1 MTVTENPVTEPA
13 AVPRQSRLGRAV
25 AFARNAWRGL
35 TSMRTALVL
44 LFLLALGAIPGAL
57 LPQRN
62 LNEQKVAQYI
72 ADRPTLGPWMD
83 RFELFDVF
91 GSFWFTAIYVLLFIS
106 LVGCILPR
114 CVDHYR
120 ALRTPPVRAPRN
132 LTRLPHHYSGSAEQA
147 PDEVVAQ
154 VRKELRGWR
163 TEVRPGAR
171 DGEITLAAE
180 KGYTR
185 ELGNLVFHRAL
196 RTPPVRAP
204 RNLTR
209 LPHHYSGSA
218 EQAPDEVVAQVR
230 KELRGWRTEV
240 RPGARD
246 GEITLAAEKGYT
258 RELGNL
264 VFHLALVCLL
274 VAIAVGKLFGYEGSV
289 IVIANNG
296 PGFCTTSPAV
306 FDSFK
311 AGNVNDGTGMAPICV
326 RVKDFKADYLNNG
339 QAEMFTSNIEYQ
351 SGDDL
356 QSDTWRATRLQVN
369 HPLRVAG
376 DRIYLQGHG
385 FAPTFTVTFP
395 NGQTRTETI
404 QWRPDDAMT
413 FLSSGVLRIDPPGG
427 MYATDEERRKNQI
440 AIEGLFAPTALFHG
454 SLMTSSYPAMND
466 PAVAVDI
473 YRGDTGLD
481 TGKPQSLFALDP
493 EQVKQGRLAKEAR
506 VNLRPGESTSLPNG
520 TKVTFDGA
528 QEFVNLQVSH
538 DPAQQWVLVSAVA
551 MMLGLLVSLLVKRRR
566 IWVRVYPAEGQAG
579 TLGKRRTVVEM
590 GGLARTDQAGW
601 GSEFDRLRARL
612 LEARPDSADAKTT
625 GE

>member
-1 MTVTENPVTEPA
+1 MTMTETPSTA
-13 AVPRQSRLGRAV
+13 ASAPPPRQSLPGRLWAV
-25 AFARNAWRGL
+25 VRNAWRGL

-44 LFLLALGAIPGAL
+44 LFLLALAAIPGAL

-62 LNEQKVAQYI
+62 LNTQKVEQYI

-91 GSFWFTAIYVLLFIS
+91 SSFWFTAVYVLLFIS

-114 CVDHYR
+114 CLDHYR
-120 ALRTPPVRAPRN
+120 ALRTPPVPTPRN
-132 LTRLPHHYSGSAEQA
+132 LARLPLHHEQTVDA
-147 PDEVVAQ
+147 TPEQ
-154 VRKELRGWR
+154 VIELSRTRLRGWR
-163 TEVRPGAR
+163 TEIRSGGERAR
-171 DGEITLAAE
+171 EGEITL
-180 KGYTR
+180 
-185 ELGNLVFHRAL
+185 
-196 RTPPVRAP
+196 
-204 RNLTR
+204 
-209 LPHHYSGSA
+209 S
-218 EQAPDEVVAQVR
+218 
-230 KELRGWRTEV
+230 
-240 RPGARD
+240 
-246 GEITLAAEKGYT
+246 AEKGYT

-264 VFHLALVCLL
+264 VFHLALVGLL
-274 VAIAVGKLFGYEGSV
+274 IAIAVGKLFGYEGSV

-311 AGNVNDGTGMAPICV
+311 AGNVNDGTGMTPLCV
-326 RVKDFKADYLNNG
+326 RVKDFEADYLESG

-351 SGDDL
+351 AGEDL
-356 QSDTWRATRLQVN
+356 RTDTWRATDIRVN

-376 DRIYLQGHG
+376 DRLYLQGHG

-404 QWRPDDAMT
+404 QWRPDDART

-427 MYATDEERRKNQI
+427 MYATEEERRKNQI
-440 AIEGLFAPTALFHG
+440 AIEGLFAPTAFFHG
-454 SLMTSSYPAMND
+454 NLLTSSYPAMND

-481 TGKPQSLFALDP
+481 TGRPQSLFALDS
-493 EQVKQGRLAKEAR
+493 EQIRQGRLSKEAR
-506 VNLRPGESTSLPNG
+506 VNLRPGESTTLPSG
-520 TKVTFDGA
+520 AKVTFDGA

-538 DPAQQWVLVSAVA
+538 DPAQKWVLVSALA
-551 MMLGLLVSLLVKRRR
+551 MMAGLLVSLLVKRRR
-566 IWVRVYPAEGQAG
+566 VWIRVYPEADGAG
-579 TLGKRRTVVEM
+579 TVGQRRTVVEM

-601 GSEFDRLRARL
+601 GGEFEQLRERL
-612 LEARPDSADAKTT
+612 LDEPELRGGEPARTAPESGQPAEPGATNTAASSTEPKPARDADPT

>member
-1 MTVTENPVTEPA
+1 MTVMDPPVAEQNSPA
-13 AVPRQSRLGRAV
+13 QPPRQSLPGRAWALV
-25 AFARNAWRGL
+25 RNTWRGL

-57 LPQRN
+57 LPQRS
-62 LNEQKVAQYI
+62 LNEQKVAEYI
-72 ADRPTLGPWMD
+72 AKRPTLGPWMD

-114 CVDHYR
+114 CLDHYR
-120 ALRTPPVRAPRN
+120 ALRTPPVRVPRN
-132 LTRLPHHYSGSAEQA
+132 LTRLPHHYSGTSTRTPDAVIEQA
-147 PDEVVAQ
+147 
-154 VRKELRGWR
+154 RKQLRGWR
-163 TEVRPGAR
+163 TEVRHGANLGPGGGSLRNHEGPGERRIQPSTR
-171 DGEITLAAE
+171 DGEVTL
-180 KGYTR
+180 
-185 ELGNLVFHRAL
+185 
-196 RTPPVRAP
+196 
-204 RNLTR
+204 
-209 LPHHYSGSA
+209 S
-218 EQAPDEVVAQVR
+218 
-230 KELRGWRTEV
+230 
-240 RPGARD
+240 
-246 GEITLAAEKGYT
+246 AEKGYT

-264 VFHLALVCLL
+264 VFHLALVGLL
-274 VAIAVGKLFGYEGSV
+274 VAIAVGKLFGYEGNV

-311 AGNVNDGTGMAPICV
+311 AGNVNDGTGMTPICV
-326 RVKDFKADYLNNG
+326 RVKDFKADYLKTG
-339 QAEMFTSNIEYQ
+339 QAEMFTSNIAYQ
-351 SGDDL
+351 AGDDL
-356 QSDTWRATRLQVN
+356 NTDTWRETAIQVN

-376 DRIYLQGHG
+376 DRLYLQGHG

-404 QWRPDDAMT
+404 QWRPTNATT

-427 MYATDEERRKNQI
+427 MFATEEERRKNQI
-440 AIEGLFAPTALFHG
+440 AIEGLFAPTASFHG
-454 SLMTSSYPAMND
+454 KLLSSSFPTMDD

-481 TGKPQSLFALDP
+481 TGRSQSLFALDP
-493 EQVKQGRLAKEAR
+493 EMVAQGRLTKEAR
-506 VNLRPGESTSLPNG
+506 VNLRPGESSTLPNG

-538 DPAQQWVLVSAVA
+538 DPAQQWVLISALA
-551 MMLGLLVSLLVKRRR
+551 MMAGLMVSLLVKRRR
-566 IWVRVYPAEGQAG
+566 IWLRVYPAGDSAG
-579 TLGKRRTVVEM
+579 TVDQRHTVVEM

-601 GSEFDRLRARL
+601 GGEFDRLRGRL
-612 LEARPDSADAKTT
+612 LDNATPDANVKTT

>member
-1 MTVTENPVTEPA
+1 MTVTDHPA
-13 AVPRQSRLGRAV
+13 TATPAPQRQSVLGRAW
-25 AFARNAWRGL
+25 AFVRNTWRGL

-44 LFLLALGAIPGAL
+44 LFLLALAAIPGAV
-57 LPQRN
+57 LPQRS

-91 GSFWFTAIYVLLFIS
+91 SSFWFTAVYVLLFIS

-114 CVDHYR
+114 TLDHYR

-132 LTRLPHHYSGSAEQA
+132 LTRLPHHYSGDA
-147 PDEVVAQ
+147 AQ
-154 VRKELRGWR
+154 TPEDVIAHARTQLRGWR
-163 TEVRPGAR
+163 TQVRPGTR
-171 DGEITLAAE
+171 DGE
-180 KGYTR
+180 
-185 ELGNLVFHRAL
+185 VAL
-196 RTPPVRAP
+196 
-204 RNLTR
+204 
-209 LPHHYSGSA
+209 S
-218 EQAPDEVVAQVR
+218 
-230 KELRGWRTEV
+230 
-240 RPGARD
+240 
-246 GEITLAAEKGYT
+246 AEKGYT

-264 VFHLALVCLL
+264 VFHLALVGLL
-274 VAIAVGKLFGYEGSV
+274 IAIAAGKLFGYEGSV
-289 IVIANNG
+289 IVLANNG

-311 AGNVNDGTGMAPICV
+311 AGNVNDGTGMSPICV
-326 RVKDFKADYLNNG
+326 RVKDFKADYLTNG
-339 QAEMFTSNIEYQ
+339 QAEMFTAGISYQ
-351 SGDDL
+351 AGDDL
-356 QSDTWRATRLQVN
+356 RTNTWRDTQVQVN

-376 DRIYLQGHG
+376 DRLYLQGHG
-385 FAPTFTVTFP
+385 YAPTFTVTFP
-395 NGQTRTETI
+395 GGRTRTESI
-404 QWRPDDAMT
+404 QWRPDDAST

-427 MYATDEERRKNQI
+427 MYATEEERRKNQI

-454 SLMTSSYPAMND
+454 TLMSSAFPAMND

-493 EQVKQGRLAKEAR
+493 EQVKQGRLTKEAR
-506 VNLRPGESTSLPNG
+506 VNLRPGESTTLPNG

-538 DPAQQWVLVSAVA
+538 DPAQQWVLVSALL
-551 MMLGLLVSLLVKRRR
+551 MMAGLLVSLLVKRRR
-566 IWVRVYPAEGQAG
+566 IWVRVYPAENRPG
-579 TLGKRRTVVEM
+579 TVDQRHTVVEM

-601 GSEFDRLRARL
+601 GGEFDRLRGRL
-612 LEARPDSADAKTT
+612 FGEQPEDTATTTVRGAETT

>member
-1 MTVTENPVTEPA
+1 MTVTDQPTIDTPA
-13 AVPRQSRLGRAV
+13 RPPRPSLAGRAW
-25 AFARNAWRGL
+25 AFLRNTWRGL

-44 LFLLALGAIPGAL
+44 LFLLALAAIPGAL

-62 LNEQKVAQYI
+62 LNEQKVEQYI

-91 GSFWFTAIYVLLFIS
+91 SSFWFTAVYVLLFIS

-114 CVDHYR
+114 TVDHYR

-132 LTRLPHHYSGSAEQA
+132 LTRLPHHYSGRVEQSPEA
-147 PDEVVAQ
+147 VIEHARAQ
-154 VRKELRGWR
+154 LRGWR
-163 TEVRPGAR
+163 TEVRPGPR
-171 DGEITLAAE
+171 EGE
-180 KGYTR
+180 
-185 ELGNLVFHRAL
+185 VAL
-196 RTPPVRAP
+196 
-204 RNLTR
+204 
-209 LPHHYSGSA
+209 S
-218 EQAPDEVVAQVR
+218 
-230 KELRGWRTEV
+230 
-240 RPGARD
+240 
-246 GEITLAAEKGYT
+246 AEKGYT

-264 VFHLALVCLL
+264 VFHLALVGLL
-274 VAIAVGKLFGYEGSV
+274 VAIAAGKLFGYEGSV
-289 IVIANNG
+289 IVLANNG

-311 AGNVNDGTGMAPICV
+311 AGNVNDGTGMTPICV
-326 RVKDFKADYLNNG
+326 RVKDFQADYLPNG
-339 QAEMFTSNIEYQ
+339 QAEMFTANLAYQ
-351 SGDDL
+351 AGDDL
-356 QSDTWRATRLQVN
+356 RDNTWRDTRVQVN

-376 DRIYLQGHG
+376 DRLYLQGHG
-385 FAPTFTVTFP
+385 YAPTFTVTFP
-395 NGQTRTETI
+395 NGQTRTESI
-404 QWRPDDAMT
+404 QWRPDDAST

-454 SLMTSSYPAMND
+454 SLLTSAFPAMND

-506 VNLRPGESTSLPNG
+506 VNLRPGESTTLPNG

-538 DPAQQWVLVSAVA
+538 DPAQQWVLVSALL
-551 MMLGLLVSLLVKRRR
+551 MMAGLLVSLLVKRRR
-566 IWVRVYPAEGQAG
+566 IWVRVYPAEDAAG
-579 TLGKRRTVVEM
+579 TVDQRRTVVEM

-601 GSEFDRLRARL
+601 GGEFDRLRARL
-612 LEARPDSADAKTT
+612 LDTGAETTAARSAETT

>member
-13 AVPRQSRLGRAV
+13 AVPRQSRLRRVV
-25 AFARNAWRGL
+25 AFARNTWRGL

-132 LTRLPHHYSGSAEQA
+132 LTRLPHHYAGSAEQT
-147 PDEVVAQ
+147 PDEVVTQ
-154 VRKELRGWR
+154 VRNALRGWR
-163 TEVRPGAR
+163 TEVRPG
-171 DGEITLAAE
+171 T
-180 KGYTR
+180 
-185 ELGNLVFHRAL
+185 
-196 RTPPVRAP
+196 
-204 RNLTR
+204 
-209 LPHHYSGSA
+209 
-218 EQAPDEVVAQVR
+218 
-230 KELRGWRTEV
+230 
-240 RPGARD
+240 RD

-356 QSDTWRATRLQVN
+356 RSDTWRATRIQVN

-528 QEFVNLQVSH
+528 EEFVNLQVSH

-566 IWVRVYPAEGQAG
+566 IWVRVYPAEGEAG

-612 LEARPDSADAKTT
+612 LDARPDSADAKTT

>member
-1 MTVTENPVTEPA
+1 MTVIDRPEAPVTQPK
-13 AVPRQSRLGRAV
+13 QSPLGRV
-25 AFARNAWRGL
+25 WAFVRNAWRGL

-44 LFLLALGAIPGAL
+44 LFLLALAAIPGAL

-62 LNEQKVAQYI
+62 LNEGKVAQYI

-91 GSFWFTAIYVLLFIS
+91 SSFWFTAIYALLFIS

-114 CVDHYR
+114 CFDHYR
-120 ALRTPPVRAPRN
+120 ALRTPPVRVPRN
-132 LTRLPHHYSGSAEQA
+132 LTRLPHHYSETVAGA
-147 PDEVVAQ
+147 PDKVLEHA
-154 VRKELRGWR
+154 RGELRGWR
-163 TEVRPGAR
+163 TEVRDGTR
-171 DGEITLAAE
+171 DGELTL
-180 KGYTR
+180 
-185 ELGNLVFHRAL
+185 
-196 RTPPVRAP
+196 
-204 RNLTR
+204 
-209 LPHHYSGSA
+209 S
-218 EQAPDEVVAQVR
+218 
-230 KELRGWRTEV
+230 
-240 RPGARD
+240 
-246 GEITLAAEKGYT
+246 AEKGYT

-264 VFHLALVCLL
+264 VFHLALVGLL

-289 IVIANNG
+289 IVIADNG

-311 AGNVNDGTGMAPICV
+311 AGNINDGTGMAPLCV
-326 RVKDFKADYLNNG
+326 RVKDFKADYLTNG

-351 SGDDL
+351 AGSDL
-356 QSDTWRATRLQVN
+356 QNNTWRDARIQVN

-376 DRIYLQGHG
+376 DRLYLQGHG

-395 NGQTRTETI
+395 NGQTRTETV
-404 QWRPDDAMT
+404 QWRPDNAQT

-440 AIEGLFAPTALFHG
+440 AIEGLFAPTALLHG
-454 SLMTSSYPAMND
+454 NLLTSSFPKLND

-493 EQVKQGRLAKEAR
+493 EQVKQGRLTKEAR
-506 VNLRPGESTSLPNG
+506 VNLRPGESSTLPNG

-538 DPAQQWVLVSAVA
+538 DPAQQWVLVSALA
-551 MMLGLLVSLLVKRRR
+551 MMAGLLVSLLVKRRR
-566 IWVRVYPAEGQAG
+566 IWIRVYPADSEAG
-579 TLGKRRTVVEM
+579 TVDQRRTVVEM

-601 GSEFDRLRARL
+601 GGEFDRLRKRL
-612 LEARPDSADAKTT
+612 LDDQSAT